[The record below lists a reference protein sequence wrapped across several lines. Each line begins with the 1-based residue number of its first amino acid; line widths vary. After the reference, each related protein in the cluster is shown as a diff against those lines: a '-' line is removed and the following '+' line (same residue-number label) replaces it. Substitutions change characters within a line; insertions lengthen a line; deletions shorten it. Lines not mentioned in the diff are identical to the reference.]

1 MAGASELTAQKGTCK
16 IIVSVLILAG
26 ISFLCAGFWIPAKA
40 ILAQHLL
47 QNAWRQSLAT
57 GNIIKPWPWADT
69 WPVGRL
75 TNDRLGIDLIVLEGE
90 SGEVL
95 AFGPGHLRASSAPG
109 EGGHCMLAGHRDTSF
124 AFLKELQIGDILFL
138 EGKGGKESFL
148 VRTTRVVRA
157 EDLYLEREREGFLT
171 LITCFPFQAVTPNT
185 PDRFIVTATKISDYI
200 LTQQRRR

>member
-1 MAGASELTAQKGTCK
+1 MAGASKLMAQKGTCK
-16 IIVSVLILAG
+16 IIVSVLIVAG

-47 QNAWRQSLAT
+47 QRAWQQSLTT
-57 GNIIKPWPWADT
+57 GNIVKPWPWADT

-124 AFLKELQIGDILFL
+124 AFLKDLKTGDILFL
-138 EGKGGKESFL
+138 EGKGGKEHFL
-148 VRTTRVVRA
+148 VRTTGVVQA
-157 EDLYLEREREGFLT
+157 EDLYLDSEREGFLT
-171 LITCFPFQAVTPNT
+171 LITCFPFKAVIPNT
-185 PDRFIVTATKISDYI
+185 PDRFIVTAIKV
-200 LTQQRRR
+200 

>member
-1 MAGASELTAQKGTCK
+1 MARKGVACK
-16 IIVSVLILAG
+16 IIVSVLIVAG

-47 QNAWRQSLAT
+47 QSAWQQSLTT
-57 GNIIKPWPWADT
+57 GNIVKPWPWADT

-75 TNDRLGIDLIVLEGE
+75 ANDRLGVDLIVLEGE

-124 AFLKELQIGDILFL
+124 AFLKDLRAGDILLL
-138 EGKGGKESFL
+138 EGKSGKERFL
-148 VRTTRVVRA
+148 VRTAEVVRV
-157 EDLYLEREREGFLT
+157 EDLYLDGEVEGYLT
-171 LITCFPFQAVTPNT
+171 LITCFPFKAVTPNP
-185 PDRFIVTATKISDYI
+185 PDRFIVTAMKVFDDH
-200 LTQQRRR
+200 